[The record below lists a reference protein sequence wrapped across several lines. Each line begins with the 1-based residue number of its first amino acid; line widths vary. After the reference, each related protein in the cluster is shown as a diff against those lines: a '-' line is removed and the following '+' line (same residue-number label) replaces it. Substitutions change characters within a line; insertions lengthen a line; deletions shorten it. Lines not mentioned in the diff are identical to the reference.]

1 MTSADSHQ
9 RLTVTAG
16 RARVAMAA
24 SGVAEVIRAP
34 RITRMP
40 NGPPGLIGVTH
51 LRGVVLPVVS
61 LGQLLG
67 ETAAGEAT
75 RVVVLRREQ
84 PVGLAVDSV
93 EALKAV
99 NGDEAEPQH
108 GRLMLDD
115 ADGARWFDL
124 DAALDERFA
133 ALRTARRVSERE
145 AAPTALAPKTRDLAF
160 LGFSLAG
167 QDYAVPLDAVA
178 EVMTVPRAIAAMP
191 HTEDVLLGVF
201 DLRGAILPAVS
212 LRALLGLAERRV
224 QGDERIVV
232 ARIGGHRLALLVDK
246 VSVILR
252 ASPDVIGPAPS
263 LFNRG
268 LFNREGGEARIDSVL
283 RLPDGKGLVSILS
296 PQRVLADERVAQLLA
311 QAAHN
316 EETAMTTPTSSA
328 TSSASTSATA
338 GRERFLVIRLGDES
352 YGLPIAAVDEVVS
365 LPDTLTRLPRAPAY
379 VKGVMNL
386 RGSVIPVI
394 DQRQRFSVAGDPASG
409 VPRVV
414 VVTLGRLQAGFA
426 VDAVSRILEI
436 DAADLMP
443 APGLSEEGD
452 RLFDR
457 AAQVEREGDVI
468 LLIDP
473 KALLDRAEAD
483 LLRDLT
489 AEQQP
494 S

>member
-1 MTSADSHQ
+1 MDT
-9 RLTVTAG
+9 
-16 RARVAMAA
+16 
-24 SGVAEVIRAP
+24 
-34 RITRMP
+34 
-40 NGPPGLIGVTH
+40 
-51 LRGVVLPVVS
+51 
-61 LGQLLG
+61 
-67 ETAAGEAT
+67 
-75 RVVVLRREQ
+75 
-84 PVGLAVDSV
+84 
-93 EALKAV
+93 
-99 NGDEAEPQH
+99 DEAAPQH

-124 DAALDERFA
+124 EAALDERFA
-133 ALRTARRVSERE
+133 AFRTARRAPERE
-145 AAPTALAPKTRDLAF
+145 AAKVAEAKAVEDLAF
-160 LGFSLAG
+160 LGFTLAG
-167 QDYAVPLDAVA
+167 QEYALPLESVA

-191 HTEDVLLGVF
+191 HTEEVLLGVF
-201 DLRGAILPAVS
+201 ELRGAVLPAVS

-232 ARIGGHRLALLVDK
+232 VRIGGQRLALLVDK

-252 ASPDVIGPAPS
+252 ASRDVVGPAPS

-268 LFNREGGEARIDSVL
+268 VGEARIDSVL

-296 PQRVLADERVAQLLA
+296 PERVLADERVSQLLA
-311 QAAHN
+311 ETGDN
-316 EETAMTTPTSSA
+316 EETAM
-328 TSSASTSATA
+328 ASTTSTASAA
-338 GRERFLVIRLGDES
+338 AARERFLVIRLGDES

-365 LPDTLTRLPRAPAY
+365 LPETLTRLPRAPAY
-379 VKGVMNL
+379 VMGVMNL

-394 DQRQRFSVAGDPASG
+394 DQRQRFSVAGEPAAG

-436 DAADLMP
+436 DADDLMP
-443 APGLSEEGD
+443 APELSDDGD

-489 AEQQP
+489 ADQQP
-494 S
+494 T

>member
-1 MTSADSHQ
+1 MASADTRQ
-9 RLTVTAG
+9 RLTVRAG
-16 RARVAMAA
+16 QARVAMAA

-34 RITRMP
+34 RITRVP
-40 NGPPGLIGVTH
+40 HGPPGLIGVTH
-51 LRGVVLPVVS
+51 LRGAILPVVS
-61 LGQLLG
+61 LSQLLG
-67 ETAAGEAT
+67 EAAVTDAT
-75 RVVVLRREQ
+75 RVVVLRRDQ

-99 NGDEAEPQH
+99 GADDAAPEH

-124 DAALDERFA
+124 EAVLDERFA
-133 ALRTARRVSERE
+133 AFRTARRTPERE
-145 AAPTALAPKTRDLAF
+145 AAKAVEAAVVEDLAF
-160 LGFSLAG
+160 LGFTLAG
-167 QDYAVPLDAVA
+167 QDYALPLETVA
-178 EVMTVPRAIAAMP
+178 EVMTVPGAIAALP
-191 HTEDVLLGVF
+191 HTEAVLLGVF
-201 DLRGAILPAVS
+201 ELRGAVLPAVS

-232 ARIGGHRLALLVDK
+232 VRVGGHRLALLVDQ

-252 ASPDVIGPAPS
+252 ASRDAVGPAPS

-268 LFNREGGEARIDSVL
+268 AGEARIDSVL

-296 PQRVLADERVAQLLA
+296 PERVLADERVSQLLA
-311 QAAHN
+311 QGPGQATDN
-316 EETAMTTPTSSA
+316 KETPMAGTTSSA
-328 TSSASTSATA
+328 A
-338 GRERFLVIRLGDES
+338 RERFLVIHLGDER
-352 YGLPIAAVDEVVS
+352 YGLPIAAVDEVVG

-386 RGSVIPVI
+386 RGAVIPVI
-394 DQRQRFSVAGDPASG
+394 DQRQRFSVVGGQAAG

-436 DAADLMP
+436 DAEDLMP
-443 APGLSEEGD
+443 APELSDGGD

-457 AAQVEREGDVI
+457 AARVEREGDVI

-489 AEQQP
+489 AEQHVP
-494 S
+494 

>member
-1 MTSADSHQ
+1 MASAQTDQ
-9 RLTVTAG
+9 RLTVRAG

-24 SGVAEVIRAP
+24 SGVAEIIRAP

-40 NGPPGLIGVTH
+40 HGPPGLIGVTH
-51 LRGVVLPVVS
+51 LRGAVLPVVS
-61 LGQLLG
+61 LSQLLG
-67 ETAAGEAT
+67 GMEATDAT
-75 RVVVLRREQ
+75 RVVVLRRDQ
-84 PVGLAVDSV
+84 PIGLAVDAV
-93 EALKAV
+93 EALKTMEVGQAAP
-99 NGDEAEPQH
+99 EY
-108 GRLMLDD
+108 GRLLLDD
-115 ADGARWFDL
+115 EDGARWFDL

-133 ALRTARRVSERE
+133 AFRTARRAPERE
-145 AAPTALAPKTRDLAF
+145 AARAVADVAVADLAF
-160 LGFSLAG
+160 LGFTLAG
-167 QDYAVPLDAVA
+167 QDYALPLDAVA
-178 EVMTVPRAIAAMP
+178 EVMTAPKAIAALP

-201 DLRGAILPAVS
+201 ELRGVVLPAVS
-212 LRALLGLAERRV
+212 LRALLGLVERRL

-232 ARIGGHRLALLVDK
+232 VRIGGHRLALLVDQ

-252 ASPDVIGPAPS
+252 AARSAVGPAPS

-268 LFNREGGEARIDSVL
+268 AGEARIDSVL
-283 RLPDGKGLVSILS
+283 RLPDGRGLVSILS
-296 PQRVLADERVAQLLA
+296 PERILADDRVSQLLA
-311 QAAHN
+311 EATDN
-316 EETAMTTPTSSA
+316 KEMAMVSTMSSA
-328 TSSASTSATA
+328 A
-338 GRERFLVIRLGDES
+338 RERFLVIHLGEER
-352 YGLPIAAVDEVVS
+352 YGLPIAAVDEVVR
-365 LPDTLTRLPRAPAY
+365 LPETLTRLPRAPAY

-394 DQRQRFSVAGDPASG
+394 DQRQRFSVLGAKAASAE
-409 VPRVV
+409 RVV

-436 DAADLMP
+436 DADDLMP
-443 APGLSEEGD
+443 APELSDGGQ

-457 AAQVEREGDVI
+457 AARVEREGDVI

-489 AEQQP
+489 AEQHA

>member
-1 MTSADSHQ
+1 MASAETHQ
-9 RLTVTAG
+9 RLTVKARG
-16 RARVAMAA
+16 ARVAMVA
-24 SGVAEVIRAP
+24 SGVAEIIRTP

-40 NGPPGLIGVTH
+40 HGPPGLIGVTY
-51 LRGVVLPVVS
+51 LRGAVLPVVS
-61 LGQLLG
+61 LSQLLG
-67 ETAAGEAT
+67 EATTMDAT

-93 EALKAV
+93 EALKAM
-99 NGDEAEPQH
+99 EANQTPPQH

-115 ADGARWFDL
+115 GDGARWFDL

-133 ALRTARRVSERE
+133 AFRTARRAPERE
-145 AAPTALAPKTRDLAF
+145 ATVAAINLVVQDLAF
-160 LGFSLAG
+160 LGFTLAG
-167 QDYAVPLDAVA
+167 QDYALPLEAIA
-178 EVMTVPRAIAAMP
+178 EVVTVPAAIAALP
-191 HTEDVLLGVF
+191 HTEEVLLGVF
-201 DLRGAILPAVS
+201 ELRGRVLPVVS
-212 LRALLGLAERRV
+212 LRALLGLAERRL

-232 ARIGGHRLALLVDK
+232 VRIGEHRLALLVDQ
-246 VSVILR
+246 VSAILR
-252 ASPDVIGPAPS
+252 AARNAVGAAPS

-268 LFNREGGEARIDSVL
+268 GGEARIDSVL

-296 PQRVLADERVAQLLA
+296 SERILADERVSQLLA
-311 QAAHN
+311 EAIDN
-316 EETAMTTPTSSA
+316 KETVMASTTSSA
-328 TSSASTSATA
+328 V
-338 GRERFLVIRLGDES
+338 RERFLVIHLGDER

-365 LPDTLTRLPRAPAY
+365 LPATLTRLPGAPAY

-394 DQRQRFSVAGDPASG
+394 DQRQRFSVAGAKATNAE
-409 VPRVV
+409 RVV

-426 VDAVSRILEI
+426 VDAVSKILEI
-436 DAADLMP
+436 DVDDLMP
-443 APGLSEEGD
+443 APELSEGGD

-457 AAQVEREGDVI
+457 AARVEREGDVI

-489 AEQQP
+489 AETRA

>member
-1 MTSADSHQ
+1 MASEEAHQ
-9 RLTVTAG
+9 RLTVRAG

-40 NGPPGLIGVTH
+40 HGPPGLIGVTH
-51 LRGVVLPVVS
+51 LRGAVLPVVS
-61 LGQLLG
+61 LSQLLG
-67 ETAAGEAT
+67 ETATTEVT
-75 RVVVLRREQ
+75 RVVVLRRDQ
-84 PVGLAVDSV
+84 PLGLAVDSV
-93 EALKAV
+93 EALKAAGV
-99 NGDEAEPQH
+99 DEAAPEH
-108 GRLMLDD
+108 GRLMLVD

-124 DAALDERFA
+124 DAVLDERFA
-133 ALRTARRVSERE
+133 AFRTARRAPERE
-145 AAPTALAPKTRDLAF
+145 AAKVVQAKAIEDLAF

-167 QDYAVPLDAVA
+167 QDYALPLEAVA
-178 EVMTVPRAIAAMP
+178 EVMTVPRAIAALP
-191 HTEDVLLGVF
+191 HTEALLLGVF
-201 DLRGAILPAVS
+201 ELRGAVLPAVS

-224 QGDERIVV
+224 QGDERVV
-232 ARIGGHRLALLVDK
+232 VVRIGGHRLALLVDQI
-246 VSVILR
+246 SVILR
-252 ASPDVIGPAPS
+252 AGGDAVGPAPS

-268 LFNREGGEARIDSVL
+268 AGEARIDAVL
-283 RLPDGKGLVSILS
+283 RLPDGRGLVSILS
-296 PQRVLADERVAQLLA
+296 PERILADERVSQLLA
-311 QAAHN
+311 ETGETTDN
-316 EETAMTTPTSSA
+316 KETAMAA
-328 TSSASTSATA
+328 TSSSAA
-338 GRERFLVIRLGDES
+338 RERFLVIHLGEER
-352 YGLPIAAVDEVVS
+352 YGLPIAAVDEVVG

-386 RGSVIPVI
+386 RGAVIPVI
-394 DQRQRFSVAGDPASG
+394 DQRQRFSVAGDQAAG

-414 VVTLGRLQAGFA
+414 IVTLGRLQAGFA

-436 DAADLMP
+436 AADDLMP
-443 APGLSEEGD
+443 APELSDGEA

-457 AAQVEREGDVI
+457 AARVERDGDVI

-489 AEQQP
+489 AETHP

>member
-1 MTSADSHQ
+1 MASAETHQ
-9 RLTVTAG
+9 RLTVRAG
-16 RARVAMAA
+16 GARVAMAA
-24 SGVAEVIRAP
+24 SGVAEIIRAP

-40 NGPPGLIGVTH
+40 HGPPGLIGVTH

-67 ETAAGEAT
+67 ETTITDAT
-75 RVVVLRREQ
+75 RVVVLRRER

-99 NGDEAEPQH
+99 EAGQAATQH

-115 ADGARWFDL
+115 EEGARWFDL

-133 ALRTARRVSERE
+133 AFRTARRAPDRE
-145 AAPTALAPKTRDLAF
+145 VVVTVLDGTIKDLAF
-160 LGFSLAG
+160 LGFTLAG
-167 QDYAVPLDAVA
+167 QEYALPLEAVA
-178 EVMTVPRAIAAMP
+178 EVMAVPVAILALP
-191 HTEDVLLGVF
+191 RTEEVLVGVF
-201 DLRGAILPAVS
+201 ELRGAVLPAVS
-212 LRALLGLAERRV
+212 LRALLGLAERALQGNERV
-224 QGDERIVV
+224 VV
-232 ARIGGHRLALLVDK
+232 VRIGGYRLALVVDHI
-246 VSVILR
+246 SVILR
-252 ASPDVIGPAPS
+252 AARNAVGPAPS

-268 LFNREGGEARIDSVL
+268 AGEARIDSVL

-296 PQRVLADERVAQLLA
+296 PERILADERISQLLA
-311 QAAHN
+311 EATDNKELTMAG
-316 EETAMTTPTSSA
+316 PTSSA
-328 TSSASTSATA
+328 A
-338 GRERFLVIRLGDES
+338 RERFLVIHLGDER
-352 YGLPIAAVDEVVS
+352 YGLPIAAIDEVVS
-365 LPDTLTRLPRAPAY
+365 LPATLTRLPRAPAY

-386 RGSVIPVI
+386 RGNVIPVI
-394 DQRQRFSVAGDPASG
+394 DQRQRFSVAGAKAANAE
-409 VPRVV
+409 RVV

-436 DAADLMP
+436 DTDDLMP
-443 APGLSEEGD
+443 APELSDGGD

-457 AAQVEREGDVI
+457 AARVEREGDVI

-489 AEQQP
+489 AEP
-494 S
+494 RAS

>member
-1 MTSADSHQ
+1 
-9 RLTVTAG
+9 
-16 RARVAMAA
+16 
-24 SGVAEVIRAP
+24 
-34 RITRMP
+34 
-40 NGPPGLIGVTH
+40 
-51 LRGVVLPVVS
+51 LP
-61 LGQLLG
+61 L
-67 ETAAGEAT
+67 E
-75 RVVVLRREQ
+75 
-84 PVGLAVDSV
+84 
-93 EALKAV
+93 
-99 NGDEAEPQH
+99 
-108 GRLMLDD
+108 
-115 ADGARWFDL
+115 
-124 DAALDERFA
+124 
-133 ALRTARRVSERE
+133 
-145 AAPTALAPKTRDLAF
+145 
-160 LGFSLAG
+160 
-167 QDYAVPLDAVA
+167 AVA

-338 GRERFLVIRLGDES
+338 ARERFLVIRLGDES

-443 APGLSEEGD
+443 APELSEEGD

>member
-1 MTSADSHQ
+1 MASAESRQ
-9 RLTVTAG
+9 RLTVRAG
-16 RARVAMAA
+16 SARVAMAA

-40 NGPPGLIGVTH
+40 HGPAGLIGVTH
-51 LRGVVLPVVS
+51 LRGAVLQVVS
-61 LGQLLG
+61 LSQLLG
-67 ETAAGEAT
+67 ETASGDAA
-75 RVVVLRREQ
+75 RVIVLRRDQ

-93 EALKAV
+93 EALKAM
-99 NGDEAEPQH
+99 GTDEVAPRH
-108 GRLMLDD
+108 GGLMLDD

-133 ALRTARRVSERE
+133 AFRTARRAPERQAVKAVE
-145 AAPTALAPKTRDLAF
+145 AAAVKDLAF

-167 QDYAVPLDAVA
+167 QDYALPLETIA
-178 EVMTVPRAIAAMP
+178 EVMTVPGAIATLP
-191 HTEDVLLGVF
+191 RTEAVLLGVF
-201 DLRGAILPAVS
+201 ELRDAVLPVVS
-212 LRALLGLAERRV
+212 LRALLGLADRPVR
-224 QGDERIVV
+224 GDERIIVV
-232 ARIGGHRLALLVDK
+232 RIAGHRLALLVDR

-252 ASPDVIGPAPS
+252 AAVNAVGPAPS

-268 LFNREGGEARIDSVL
+268 AGEARIDSVL
-283 RLPDGKGLVSILS
+283 RLPDGKGLVSILA
-296 PQRVLADERVAQLLA
+296 PERILADERVSQLLSEA
-311 QAAHN
+311 N
-316 EETAMTTPTSSA
+316 DNKETAMAGTTSSA
-328 TSSASTSATA
+328 A
-338 GRERFLVIRLGDES
+338 RERFLVIHLGDER
-352 YGLPIAAVDEVVS
+352 YGLPIAAVDEVVG

-394 DQRQRFSVAGDPASG
+394 DQRQRFSVAGDTAAG

-436 DAADLMP
+436 EADDLMP
-443 APGLSEEGD
+443 APELSDGEA

-457 AAQVEREGDVI
+457 AARVEREGDVI

-489 AEQQP
+489 AEP
-494 S
+494 HAS

>member
-1 MTSADSHQ
+1 
-9 RLTVTAG
+9 
-16 RARVAMAA
+16 
-24 SGVAEVIRAP
+24 
-34 RITRMP
+34 
-40 NGPPGLIGVTH
+40 
-51 LRGVVLPVVS
+51 
-61 LGQLLG
+61 
-67 ETAAGEAT
+67 
-75 RVVVLRREQ
+75 VVVLRRDQ
-84 PVGLAVDSV
+84 PIGLAVDSV
-93 EALKAV
+93 EALKAM
-99 NGDEAEPQH
+99 DADQAAPQH

-115 ADGARWFDL
+115 EDGARWFDL

-133 ALRTARRVSERE
+133 AFRTARRAPERE
-145 AAPTALAPKTRDLAF
+145 TVKAVADAVVADLAF
-160 LGFSLAG
+160 LGFTLAG
-167 QDYAVPLDAVA
+167 QDYALPLETVA
-178 EVMTVPRAIAAMP
+178 EVMTVPRAIAALP
-191 HTEDVLLGVF
+191 HTEEILLGVF
-201 DLRGAILPAVS
+201 ELRGAVLPAVS
-212 LRALLGLAERRV
+212 LRALLGLADRRL

-232 ARIGGHRLALLVDK
+232 VRIGGHRLALLVDQ

-252 ASPDVIGPAPS
+252 AARSAVGPAPS

-268 LFNREGGEARIDSVL
+268 AGEARIDSVL

-296 PQRVLADERVAQLLA
+296 PERILADERVSQLLA
-311 QAAHN
+311 EATDN
-316 EETAMTTPTSSA
+316 KETAMASTTSSA
-328 TSSASTSATA
+328 A
-338 GRERFLVIRLGDES
+338 RERFLVIHLGEER

-379 VKGVMNL
+379 VRGVMNL

-394 DQRQRFSVAGDPASG
+394 DQRQRFSVSGAKAASAE
-409 VPRVV
+409 RVV

-436 DAADLMP
+436 DADDLMP
-443 APGLSEEGD
+443 APELSDGGD

-457 AAQVEREGDVI
+457 AAKVEREGDVI

-489 AEQQP
+489 AETHA

>member
-1 MTSADSHQ
+1 MASAQTDQ
-9 RLTVTAG
+9 RLTVRAG

-24 SGVAEVIRAP
+24 SGVAEIIRAP

-40 NGPPGLIGVTH
+40 HGPPGLIGVTH
-51 LRGVVLPVVS
+51 LRGAVLPVVS
-61 LGQLLG
+61 LSQLLG
-67 ETAAGEAT
+67 EAATTEAT
-75 RVVVLRREQ
+75 RVVVLRRDQ
-84 PVGLAVDSV
+84 PIGLAVDSV
-93 EALKAV
+93 EALKALDADQV
-99 NGDEAEPQH
+99 APRH

-115 ADGARWFDL
+115 EDGARWFDL

-133 ALRTARRVSERE
+133 AFRTARRAPERE
-145 AAPTALAPKTRDLAF
+145 AVQAVADVAVADLAF
-160 LGFSLAG
+160 LGFALAG
-167 QDYAVPLDAVA
+167 QDYALPLETVA
-178 EVMTVPRAIAAMP
+178 EVMTVSKAIAALP
-191 HTEDVLLGVF
+191 HTEEVLLGVF
-201 DLRGAILPAVS
+201 DLRGAVLPVVS
-212 LRALLGLAERRV
+212 LRALLGLAERRL

-232 ARIGGHRLALLVDK
+232 VRIGAHRLALLVDH

-252 ASPDVIGPAPS
+252 AARDAVGPAPS

-268 LFNREGGEARIDSVL
+268 AGEARIDSVL

-296 PQRVLADERVAQLLA
+296 PERILADERVSQLLA
-311 QAAHN
+311 ETTDN
-316 EETAMTTPTSSA
+316 KETAMASTTSSA
-328 TSSASTSATA
+328 A
-338 GRERFLVIRLGDES
+338 RERFLVIHLGEER

-365 LPDTLTRLPRAPAY
+365 LPETLTRLPRAPAY

-386 RGSVIPVI
+386 RGKVIPVI
-394 DQRQRFSVAGDPASG
+394 DQRQRFSVTGDQTGG

-436 DAADLMP
+436 DVDDLMP
-443 APGLSEEGD
+443 APELSDGGD

-457 AAQVEREGDVI
+457 AAKVEREGDVI

-489 AEQQP
+489 AKTHAP
-494 S
+494 

>member
-1 MTSADSHQ
+1 M
-9 RLTVTAG
+9 
-16 RARVAMAA
+16 
-24 SGVAEVIRAP
+24 
-34 RITRMP
+34 
-40 NGPPGLIGVTH
+40 
-51 LRGVVLPVVS
+51 
-61 LGQLLG
+61 
-67 ETAAGEAT
+67 
-75 RVVVLRREQ
+75 
-84 PVGLAVDSV
+84 
-93 EALKAV
+93 
-99 NGDEAEPQH
+99 
-108 GRLMLDD
+108 
-115 ADGARWFDL
+115 
-124 DAALDERFA
+124 
-133 ALRTARRVSERE
+133 RTARAGSTWTPRWTSASRPF
-145 AAPTALAPKTRDLAF
+145 APPGARRTRGGADGPRGGVEDLAF
-160 LGFSLAG
+160 LGFTLAG
-167 QDYAVPLDAVA
+167 QDYALPLEAVA

-201 DLRGAILPAVS
+201 ELRGAILPAVS

-232 ARIGGHRLALLVDK
+232 VRIGGHRLALLVDK

-252 ASPDVIGPAPS
+252 ASRDVVGPAPS

-268 LFNREGGEARIDSVL
+268 LQPGEARIDSVL

-296 PQRVLADERVAQLLA
+296 PERVLADERVAQLLA
-311 QAAHN
+311 RGRPTMRKRPWPRT
-316 EETAMTTPTSSA
+316 TATSSA
-328 TSSASTSATA
+328 TSAA
-338 GRERFLVIRLGDES
+338 RERFLVIRLGDES

-365 LPDTLTRLPRAPAY
+365 LPETLTRLPRAPAY

-394 DQRQRFSVAGDPASG
+394 DQRQRFSVAGEPAPG

-436 DAADLMP
+436 DADDLMP
-443 APGLSEEGD
+443 APELSEEGD